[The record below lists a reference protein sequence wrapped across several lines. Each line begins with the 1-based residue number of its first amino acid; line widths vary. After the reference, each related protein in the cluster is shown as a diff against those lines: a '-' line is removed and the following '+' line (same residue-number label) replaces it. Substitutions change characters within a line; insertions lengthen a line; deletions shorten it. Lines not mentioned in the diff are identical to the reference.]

1 MTNKVTQMSC
11 SDNHVAFCY
20 KGKRIVVRFK
30 EGEKITMD
38 VHKDIGNE
46 EPNQAEWKNGDECVY
61 NGRPNLKCKF
71 VGIHPGNKQCA
82 IIWEGGGDI
91 NLSCV
96 SIDCLSKPETPEQ
109 KAERERLEAAYDLY
123 CECVIHGN
131 GGPIGF
137 ETFKSSRI
145 VNLTWL
151 RIVDKTNYR
160 KQ

>member
-30 EGEKITMD
+30 DGEKITMD

-61 NGRPNLKCKF
+61 NGRPNLKCMF
-71 VGIHPGNKQCA
+71 VAIHPGNKQCA
-82 IIWEGGGDI
+82 IIWEGGGEI

-109 KAERERLEAAYDLY
+109 KAERERLEAIDSMFTELNLDEERELNEDDRESIYWKPCEVAYDA
-123 CECVIHGN
+123 G
-131 GGPIGF
+131 
-137 ETFKSSRI
+137 
-145 VNLTWL
+145 
-151 RIVDKTNYR
+151 YR